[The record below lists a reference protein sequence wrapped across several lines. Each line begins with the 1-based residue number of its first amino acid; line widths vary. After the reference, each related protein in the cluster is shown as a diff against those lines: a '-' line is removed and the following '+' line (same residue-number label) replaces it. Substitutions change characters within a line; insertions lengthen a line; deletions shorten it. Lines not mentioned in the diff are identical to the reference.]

1 MVLVDTLITR
11 MNLVLEQEIKKK
23 RPESSATNTADTVEN
38 IRSKSQ
44 MPDVAIEGLLNDLLI
59 QLLDCIE
66 ILRDS
71 LW

>member
-1 MVLVDTLITR
+1 